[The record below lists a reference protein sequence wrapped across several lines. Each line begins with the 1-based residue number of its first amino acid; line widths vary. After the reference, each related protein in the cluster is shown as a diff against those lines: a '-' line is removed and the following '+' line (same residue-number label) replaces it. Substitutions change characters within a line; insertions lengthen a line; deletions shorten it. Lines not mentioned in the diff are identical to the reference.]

1 VSVSFSNG
9 VVEGVMT
16 HKFITWSKDGFDP
29 GASQELQRAGS
40 GPATDS
46 ASLPFQAPARFSCRN
61 GAHMWGRDDVQKCF
75 AITQSGISYSVIDRT
90 VHLSLVGN
98 FNKHQ
103 TYL

>member
-1 VSVSFSNG
+1 
-9 VVEGVMT
+9 M
-16 HKFITWSKDGFDP
+16 FITWSKDGFDP

-46 ASLPFQAPARFSCRN
+46 ASLPFQAPAR
-61 GAHMWGRDDVQKCF
+61 HMWGRDDVQKCF

>member
-1 VSVSFSNG
+1 VRRFHSRLQLAFLAG
-9 VVEGVMT
+9 V
-16 HKFITWSKDGFDP
+16 
-29 GASQELQRAGS
+29 
-40 GPATDS
+40 
-46 ASLPFQAPARFSCRN
+46 
-61 GAHMWGRDDVQKCF
+61 AHMWGRDDVQKFF